1 MVNCPEQSGC
11 YNDLIV
17 NYSIDQL
24 NTILVHSSSMSGS
37 HFKHDLFTQFARVG
51 KALGNGNRLELLE
64 YLAQGERSVDELS
77 KVSGLTIANTS
88 QHLQQLRQSGLVSS
102 RKEGLKVFYM
112 LSGDDVV
119 GLLDALRGVAER
131 HVADVERL
139 VNSYLTVKDDLE
151 PLPRHEL
158 LERVREGLV
167 TVLDVRPPE
176 EYAAGHVP
184 GAVNVPLNEL
194 EQYLKALS
202 PDQEIVAYCR
212 GPHCVLAF
220 DAVSQ
225 LREKGLRARRLEDGY
240 PEWKTAGFPV
250 EVSSG

>member
-1 MVNCPEQSGC
+1 
-11 YNDLIV
+11 
-17 NYSIDQL
+17 
-24 NTILVHSSSMSGS
+24 MSGS
-37 HFKHDLFTQFARVG
+37 HFKHNLFTQFARVG
-51 KALGNGNRLELLE
+51 KAFGNGNRLELLE

-119 GLLDALRGVAER
+119 SLLDALRGVAQR

-184 GAVNVPLNEL
+184 SAVNVPLNEL

-202 PDQEIVAYCR
+202 PEQEIVAYCR

-220 DAVSQ
+220 DAVAQ

>member
-1 MVNCPEQSGC
+1 
-11 YNDLIV
+11 
-17 NYSIDQL
+17 
-24 NTILVHSSSMSGS
+24 MSGS
-37 HFKHDLFTQFARVG
+37 HFKHNLFTQFARVG
-51 KALGNGNRLELLE
+51 KSLGNVNRLELLE

-88 QHLQQLRQSGLVSS
+88 QHLQQLRQSGLVRS

-119 GLLDALRGVAER
+119 SLLDALRGVAQR

-139 VNSYLTVKDDLE
+139 VNSYLTVRDDLE

-184 GAVNVPLNEL
+184 GAMNVPLTEL
-194 EQYLKALS
+194 EQYLEALS

-220 DAVSQ
+220 DAVAK
-225 LREKGLRARRLEDGY
+225 LRKKGLRARRLEDGY

>member
-1 MVNCPEQSGC
+1 
-11 YNDLIV
+11 
-17 NYSIDQL
+17 
-24 NTILVHSSSMSGS
+24 MSGS

-119 GLLDALRGVAER
+119 SLLDALRGVAQR

-139 VNSYLTVKDDLE
+139 VNSYLTVRDDLE

-184 GAVNVPLNEL
+184 GAMNVPLTEL
-194 EQYLKALS
+194 EQYLEALS

-220 DAVSQ
+220 DAVAK
-225 LREKGLRARRLEDGY
+225 LRKKGLRARRLEDGY